1 MKFVLKDTDEWF
13 GAIFST
19 ALYGGVAGLVLFFVL
34 LFAGGERVG
43 SASNALFEA
52 TRAEPLLL
60 WISGAGIAFLFTQKC
75 RDWVFPAE
83 AALQAEQRANER
95 AQLLLASESKRLE
108 LVAKEKASKD
118 AFARTMA
125 EIRQKELAESA
136 RLEAMQLE
144 LDGWK
149 AMSPFQFEEQVAVMF
164 RRLGA
169 EAKVTPK
176 SRDGGVDI
184 ELTLD
189 GQRFAVQ
196 CKRFNQGQVG
206 RPDCQALLGAVISG
220 RYTGG
225 MIVSTVQPSAPAM
238 TFCKENG
245 IGVVSGANLVH
256 LATQGAPANLGSV
269 LLASRRH

>member
-34 LFAGGERVG
+34 FFAGGERVG

-95 AQLLLASESKRLE
+95 AQFVLAAEAKRSELL
-108 LVAKEKASKD
+108 AKEKADKD
-118 AFARTMA
+118 AFSRTMV

-136 RLEAMQLE
+136 RLEAMQLK

-149 AMSPFQFEEQVAVMF
+149 AMSPFQFEEQVATLF

-169 EAKVTPK
+169 KAKVTPK
-176 SRDGGVDI
+176 SRDGR
-184 ELTLD
+184 TLHHTVGGD
-189 GQRFAVQ
+189 QLRRVVCAAVRG
-196 CKRFNQGQVG
+196 CPESV
-206 RPDCQALLGAVISG
+206 ALEDALQSV
-220 RYTGG
+220 
-225 MIVSTVQPSAPAM
+225 PAR
-238 TFCKENG
+238 
-245 IGVVSGANLVH
+245 VVVKH
-256 LATQGAPANLGSV
+256 
-269 LLASRRH
+269 RRRSF